1 MKIKNAAG
9 QWTDIN
15 RNNYDEHVGNTVIK
29 LGEGIGCVKTD
40 DESAHEILKT
50 AITGTDGIYT
60 YYYFLM
66 NLGMNRNKTTYIIN
80 ESAYTVLLKGEFA
93 ITIDDSIQEG
103 LPVFDMADLE
113 GSRDNEL
120 SGGSLR
126 ADMDYNLIASEY
138 FNVYSFSKYN
148 NDYFYFDPDTMR
160 WQVLKGY
167 DDYNILISKKNRN
180 YIQRD
185 KRQIMDSMQIYL
197 HDLKTVRVDRNK
209 LLFKNNKVLDI
220 MTRKVSDFDGS
231 EFILNSLNANWY
243 DNAHDI
249 PVPNLYMTKVL
260 QDLTGLNVYKTEV
273 EDRRY
278 RDLLI
283 YIGYMLTDMQKQN
296 GLMMFGKSQNGKSTL
311 AALVTHIKGSGF
323 KPAINPLIN
332 DVHYLS
338 GFYNERI
345 LFFDELKPV
354 DVTDKFISIFNQL
367 LGDDEQSIREMNKAP
382 RKVSTNFTAMI
393 TVNEI
398 SDRFVNYRALLRRV
412 KIMNSTF
419 PVITNLDPSINLND
433 ELRKQDNVDW
443 LANIAIRRFIDND
456 YRIDNLFVADM
467 AKWIYELNH
476 VAKSYL
482 DVLIKEGYIDEDLQF
497 IKDDSIFKMEQSQV
511 NDLNKQLGYR
521 GDIAVFDEQINIVFQ
536 FVLGTNDM
544 SCVNG
549 GITWR

>member
-1 MKIKNAAG
+1 MMG
-9 QWTDIN
+9 ESPT
-15 RNNYDEHVGNTVIK
+15 RPLSLK
-29 LGEGIGCVKTD
+29 L
-40 DESAHEILKT
+40 S
-50 AITGTDGIYT
+50 
-60 YYYFLM
+60 
-66 NLGMNRNKTTYIIN
+66 
-80 ESAYTVLLKGEFA
+80 
-93 ITIDDSIQEG
+93 
-103 LPVFDMADLE
+103 P
-113 GSRDNEL
+113 
-120 SGGSLR
+120 
-126 ADMDYNLIASEY
+126 
-138 FNVYSFSKYN
+138 
-148 NDYFYFDPDTMR
+148 
-160 WQVLKGY
+160 
-167 DDYNILISKKNRN
+167 
-180 YIQRD
+180 
-185 KRQIMDSMQIYL
+185 
-197 HDLKTVRVDRNK
+197 
-209 LLFKNNKVLDI
+209 
-220 MTRKVSDFDGS
+220 
-231 EFILNSLNANWY
+231 
-243 DNAHDI
+243 
-249 PVPNLYMTKVL
+249 
-260 QDLTGLNVYKTEV
+260 
-273 EDRRY
+273 
-278 RDLLI
+278 
-283 YIGYMLTDMQKQN
+283 
-296 GLMMFGKSQNGKSTL
+296 
-311 AALVTHIKGSGF
+311 LVVVH
-323 KPAINPLIN
+323 PAISPLLT

-338 GFYNERI
+338 GFFNERI

-354 DVTDKFISIFNQL
+354 EVTDKFISIFNQL